1 MNKPHARLYDE
12 EMTVR
17 ALRWRRPR
25 LVWAMLG
32 WCAAGVAFAVAGVL
46 LPDWVFY
53 CAYGC
58 GGMAGVAFLRL
69 LRVQRRLE
77 EIDR

>member
-1 MNKPHARLYDE
+1 MKKHDRLYDE

-32 WCAAGVAFAVAGVL
+32 WSWAGVVCALAGVL

-58 GGMAGVAFLRL
+58 GGMAAVAFVRL
-69 LRVQRRLE
+69 VRVNRRLE